1 MSYAVSRRSVF
12 QRISTAGGKTARLMR
27 TMAKISADLDRAL
40 LDLQGE
46 IECDVLGGVPMDSAL
61 SRTRPPPRPLLD
73 ARRATRLFDTLMSAQ
88 VDN

>member
-46 IECDVLGGVPMDSAL
+46 IECDVPCGVPM
-61 SRTRPPPRPLLD
+61 RPLRGGDLLGARRLLD
-73 ARRATRLFDTLMSAQ
+73 ASTSAQ